1 MFLGTNLQTSKPIQT
16 LLVSK
21 ATNEIFFLSMGCF
34 QSYKKWQ
41 WLQVKSNALFLKI
54 SIPPSHPLQKFQFWL
69 IHTFLL
75 KIWLLRSPPPPT
87 PPPFL
92 EFPTNPWDGLGI
104 ISGTGYWQTYQLNW
118 NYFFIFS
125 YSYTVTQTTQ
135 SFKMPGLK
143 LKPPKFNTTSKRKW

>member
-21 ATNEIFFLSMGCF
+21 ATNEIFFF
-34 QSYKKWQ
+34 PWVVFKVTKKWR

-75 KIWLLRSPPPPT
+75 KIWLLRSPPPP
-87 PPPFL
+87 PPTPFL
-92 EFPTNPWDGLGI
+92 EFPTNPWDGYVI
-104 ISGTGYWQTYQLNW
+104 ISGTGYWQTCQLNW

-143 LKPPKFNTTSKRKW
+143 LKPPKFKTTSKRKW

>member
-34 QSYKKWQ
+34 QSYKKV
-41 WLQVKSNALFLKI
+41 VKSNALFLKI

-75 KIWLLRSPPPPT
+75 KIWLLRSPPPPH
-87 PPPFL
+87 PL
-92 EFPTNPWDGLGI
+92 LGI
-104 ISGTGYWQTYQLNW
+104 SNKSLGWAWNNFWNW
-118 NYFFIFS
+118 ILTNLSTQFKLFFYFFS
-125 YSYTVTQTTQ
+125 QLYSHTDY
-135 SFKMPGLK
+135 SK
-143 LKPPKFNTTSKRKW
+143 LQNARPEAEAS

>member
-21 ATNEIFFLSMGCF
+21 ATNEIFFF
-34 QSYKKWQ
+34 PWVVFKVTKKWQ

-75 KIWLLRSPPPPT
+75 KIWLLRSPPPP
-87 PPPFL
+87 PHPL
-92 EFPTNPWDGLGI
+92 LGI
-104 ISGTGYWQTYQLNW
+104 SNKSLGWAWNNFWNWILTNLSTQLKLFF
-118 NYFFIFS
+118 YFFLQL
-125 YSYTVTQTTQ
+125 YSHTDY
-135 SFKMPGLK
+135 SK
-143 LKPPKFNTTSKRKW
+143 LQNARPEAEAS